1 VPRLAGVADAR
12 QHVGDRIGHVHVSV
26 RSSPRRRFAPGSPG
40 WRLPLMAAVALDGH
54 RSFAASRYQLD
65 LVTPGSWPSRA
76 RSRKQMRH
84 IAKRRM

>member
-1 VPRLAGVADAR
+1 
-12 QHVGDRIGHVHVSV
+12 
-26 RSSPRRRFAPGSPG
+26 
-40 WRLPLMAAVALDGH
+40 MAAVALDGH